1 MTVTLH
7 CLADVCLIPVSIEI
21 RKQNE
26 IWKTLGIG
34 ERYRPIGIILI
45 EIESF
50 LSTFNLTFQSSIQ
63 PISHRSNLHH
73 LIKLVNY
80 QTPNP
85 SCLLSRL
92 FPSDLTSF
100 LSHLVPFTNL
110 RLELPRH
117 LSPMKWP
124 RSLGLHQ
131 PLTFTPSSTARE
143 LQSRDHG
150 TKSWTWLV
158 KCTSCCTPNTVWW
171 EFSLI
176 FVWELVPTRCRRLRT
191 RLTSCSVSWQ
201 VVRGRE
207 D

>member
-1 MTVTLH
+1 MRYERHWELESVIDQLGSFW
-7 CLADVCLIPVSIEI
+7 LKLKVSY
-21 RKQNE
+21 Q
-26 IWKTLGIG
+26 LS
-34 ERYRPIGIILI
+34 ILP
-45 EIESF
+45 F
-50 LSTFNLTFQSSIQ
+50 
-63 PISHRSNLHH
+63 SHQSNLSVIDQTFTISNLLH

-92 FPSDLTSF
+92 LPSDLTSF
-100 LSHLVPFTNL
+100 LSHLAPSTNL